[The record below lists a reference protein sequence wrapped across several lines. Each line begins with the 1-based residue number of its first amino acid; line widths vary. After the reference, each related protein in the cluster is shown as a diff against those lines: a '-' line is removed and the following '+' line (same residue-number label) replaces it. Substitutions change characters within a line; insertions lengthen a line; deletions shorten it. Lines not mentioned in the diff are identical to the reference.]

1 MAQTAEFDSRIER
14 LEAALAAAS
23 DALERSRAD
32 GPADRS
38 EDLAAAEAAL
48 EAARTRIEAL
58 ESQDDDRAAALQAA
72 EARAEAAE
80 DALAKAQASGTDGE
94 ADGGTDLGRQLH
106 EIKAARAQDLAEMK
120 ALLAELEPL
129 LETTDA

>member
-80 DALAKAQASGTDGE
+80 DALAKAQASGTGD